1 MAQFRFIGDP
11 RANGHGPSPQVIFG
25 LTFSRDEWTDVPA
38 GLVEKASTH
47 SHLERRA
54 EEQTH
59 LISAREMPA
68 QGHAID
74 PVWGRGLAAKAAGKK
89 RIVPPAYRG
98 KPEEDRWLSGY
109 DGVSDAE
116 NAG

>member
-11 RANGHGPSPQVIFG
+11 RADGHGPSPQVIFG

-38 GLVEKASTH
+38 ELVERVASH

-54 EEQTH
+54 EKSVAPKAVAAGEDAVA
-59 LISAREMPA
+59 ARGA
-68 QGHAID
+68 
-74 PVWGRGLAAKAAGKK
+74 AAKAAGKP
-89 RIVPPAYRG
+89 RNVPPAYRG
-98 KPEEDRWLSGY
+98 KPQEAAWLAGY
-109 DGVSDAE
+109 DAE